1 MQPAGVCL
9 LNPDDGSIKLKY
21 IVFFPGRY
29 SRVQSQQ
36 LGRARAQR
44 AQPVREAT
52 LTGEELHVYMP
63 VRQKNLV
70 EHACTVVLEKSTGC
84 TILYLGGSE
93 LESFAPATRR
103 GGIRARAIVYTRIR
117 FYH

>member
-9 LNPDDGSIKLKY
+9 LNSDDGSIKLKY

-29 SRVQSQQ
+29 PRVQSQQ

-44 AQPVREAT
+44 AQLVREAS
-52 LTGEELHVYMP
+52 LTGESFHVHMQL
-63 VRQKNLV
+63 RQKYLV
-70 EHACTVVLEKSTGC
+70 APACTLVLEKSDGR

-103 GGIRARAIVYTRIR
+103 G
-117 FYH
+117 